1 MTDQASGLFIV
12 STSLDKPDKETR
24 KFIRSHVMRG
34 KNTRKSRRTKELVQ
48 HSDSVAQDN
57 SQNAIIQ
64 GLQTEKSQ
72 HERKEWSL
80 MSPRMIASE
89 IQLYGYVEE
98 IRPYMMDLIRKGML
112 SDIPQSPA
120 KAFA

>member
-1 MTDQASGLFIV
+1 
-12 STSLDKPDKETR
+12 
-24 KFIRSHVMRG
+24 
-34 KNTRKSRRTKELVQ
+34 
-48 HSDSVAQDN
+48 
-57 SQNAIIQ
+57 
-64 GLQTEKSQ
+64 
-72 HERKEWSL
+72 

-112 SDIPQSPA
+112 PDIHQWPV